1 MKNFRRKGVLNVKL
15 KKSVVIDLISIIFGI
30 AIVLGLSQ
38 GIPFLFNGK
47 TKTSQVNTIIQNVD
61 TSKKDEKYTGIDVIA
76 IGNSDIYSAFH
87 PQQLWDEQGIPSYV
101 AAAPNANVCTSLHML
116 EGVLV
121 CQKPK
126 VVILEVDEFF
136 GNKGLT
142 NLALASNFAYENCY
156 SMFSKQE
163 NLLKCPIV
171 NQQVLDGDRVK
182 SNRGFYKSSVVQPYY
197 GNFSYMVKS
206 EHREPA
212 NLTVDSY
219 LPQFIELAQSYNC
232 EILFVCMPSASSWS
246 YEKHNTVN
254 DYAKKYNIP
263 FLDFNLDQFDTG
275 FNWLTDSRD
284 AGNHLNTNG
293 AKKMTRCLGK
303 YLKDNYHLIDH
314 HGEDGYS
321 DWN

>member
-1 MKNFRRKGVLNVKL
+1 MKL

-61 TSKKDEKYTGIDVIA
+61 TSKKEEKYTGIDVVA
-76 IGNSDIYSAFH
+76 IGNSDLYSAFN
-87 PQQLWDEQGIPSYV
+87 PQQLWDDQGIPSYV
-101 AAAPNANVCTSLHML
+101 AAAPNSNVCTSLHML

-136 GNKGLT
+136 EKKGLT

-171 NQQVLDGDRVK
+171 NQHRLTQSRVMT
-182 SNRGFYKSSVVQPYY
+182 NRGFEDVSNIKSYY
-197 GNFSYMVKS
+197 GGFSYMVKS
-206 EHREPA
+206 NTRESV
-212 NLTVDSY
+212 NSTVEPY
-219 LPQFIELAQSYNC
+219 LPKFIELAKKYDCQ
-232 EILFVCMPSASSWS
+232 ILFVCMPSASSWS
-246 YEKHNTVN
+246 YEKHNTVS
-254 DYAKKYNIP
+254 DYAKKYGIS
-263 FLDFNLDQFDTG
+263 FIDFNVNQYDTG
-275 FNWLTDSRD
+275 FDWLTDSRD
-284 AGNHLNTNG
+284 GGNHLNTNG
-293 AKKMTRCLGK
+293 AKKMTKYLGK
-303 YLKDNYHLIDH
+303 YLKENYDLTDH
-314 HGEDGYS
+314 HHDESYS
-321 DWN
+321 EWN